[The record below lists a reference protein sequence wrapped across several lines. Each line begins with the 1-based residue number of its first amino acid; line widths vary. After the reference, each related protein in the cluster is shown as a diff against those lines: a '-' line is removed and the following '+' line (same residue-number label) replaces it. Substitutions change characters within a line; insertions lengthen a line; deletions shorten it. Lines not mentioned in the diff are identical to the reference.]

1 MLLPQRQWWQD
12 VTVDMLEEMRR
23 DLRSLVRL
31 LDKSKVYTDF
41 PDTLGEMSSVT
52 CPNS

>member
-1 MLLPQRQWWQD
+1 
-12 VTVDMLEEMRR
+12 MLEEMRR

-31 LDKSKVYTDF
+31 LDKSKGTIVFTDF